1 MQMEYLCL
9 FIIGLEDIV
18 KVGVSGFLILVNGK
32 LLALVEMQH
41 GGNDR

>member
-1 MQMEYLCL
+1 MQMENLCL

-18 KVGVSGFLILVNGK
+18 KVGVSGFLFLVNGQI
-32 LLALVEMQH
+32 LALVEMQH